1 MTQARHDGQ
10 YGGAAA
16 FPVAPAPFPPFI
28 EGVIPNKYGTGD
40 TYRGPRVTPGPL
52 ARLLPRANFY
62 MRLLVGPVI
71 WFCRR
76 AAQGHY
82 DDAAWAY
89 SSDWVAD
96 HVERMGCPVEIDGMD
111 AITATEEACIFVAN
125 HMSTLETFML
135 PGIIR
140 PRRPVTFVV
149 KESLVRMPFF
159 GPVMRSRDPIV
170 VGRKNPREDLTA
182 VLQGGVERLE
192 KGISLVIF
200 PQSTRSLTFD
210 EHHFNSMAVKL
221 ARKANAPLVPLALK
235 TDAWGQGKK
244 IKELGPVRPGMPVRY
259 RFGAPLRVSGNGKEE
274 HAAICDF
281 IGSTL
286 AEWQAKDGMNA

>member
-1 MTQARHDGQ
+1 MTQARHDGT
-10 YGGAAA
+10 YGGATA

-28 EGVIPNKYGTGD
+28 EGVMPDKYGTGD

-52 ARLLPRANFY
+52 ARLLPAPVFY
-62 MRLLVGPVI
+62 GRLFPGPVR
-71 WFCRR
+71 WLCRK
-76 AAQGHY
+76 AAQRRC

-89 SSDWVAD
+89 ASDWVAD
-96 HVERMGCPVEIDGMD
+96 LVERMGCPVEINGMD
-111 AITATEEACIFVAN
+111 AISATEEACIFVAN

-170 VGRKNPREDLTA
+170 VGRKNPREDLAA
-182 VLQGGVERLE
+182 VLEGGVERLG
-192 KGISLVIF
+192 KGVSLVIF

-210 EHHFNSMAVKL
+210 ERHFNSIAVKL
-221 ARKANAPLVPLALK
+221 ARKAGAPLVPLALK

-244 IKELGPVRPGMPVRY
+244 IKDLGPIRPGMPVRY
-259 RFGAPLRVSGNGKEE
+259 RFGAPLRVSGNGREE
-274 HAAICDF
+274 QAAICAF
-281 IGSTL
+281 IAATL
-286 AEWQAKDGMNA
+286 GEWQATDGMNA